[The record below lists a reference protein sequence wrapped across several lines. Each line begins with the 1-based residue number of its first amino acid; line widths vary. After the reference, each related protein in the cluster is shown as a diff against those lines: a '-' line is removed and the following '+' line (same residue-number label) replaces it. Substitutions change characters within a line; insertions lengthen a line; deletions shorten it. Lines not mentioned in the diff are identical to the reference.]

1 MKPREFLNRCYER
14 HLMKS
19 VTHVPDHIAIIQD
32 GNRRYAKNQ
41 GQNTSYGHRKGA
53 QTSEDVLEWAQE
65 IGIRNV
71 TLYSFSTENFNRS
84 DEELNEL
91 FSLFIEKFKSVKTD
105 PRIHSNGIC
114 LQVVGDRSQ
123 IPENLLT
130 TIVEAEE
137 ATKDYTQFHLNIAL
151 AYGGRNEIV
160 CASREI
166 LEDLKNNKIT
176 IDMIN
181 TDLFA
186 QKIRGD
192 LHLPPVDLIIRT
204 GNEKRTSNFLPW
216 FANGYKS
223 TVYFCAPYWPLFR
236 KIDLL
241 RGIRVYDE
249 RVKSGYLPKRLLRI

>member
-1 MKPREFLNRCYER
+1 
-14 HLMKS
+14 MKS

-32 GNRRYAKNQ
+32 GNRRYAKIQ
-41 GQNTSYGHRKGA
+41 GKNTSFGHRKGA
-53 QTSEDVLEWAQE
+53 QTSEDVLEWARE
-65 IGIRNV
+65 IGVRNV

-91 FSLFIEKFKSVKTD
+91 FSLFIEKFRALIDDQRV
-105 PRIHSNGIC
+105 HSNKIC
-114 LQVVGDRSQ
+114 LQVVGDRSR
-123 IPENLLT
+123 IPEDLLT

-160 CASREI
+160 RASREI
-166 LEDLKNNKIT
+166 IEDLNSKKIT
-176 IDMIN
+176 IDMI
-181 TDLFA
+181 TKDLFDA
-186 QKIRGD
+186 KIRGD

-249 RVKSGYLPKRLLRI
+249 RVKNGYLPKRLLRI

>member
-1 MKPREFLNRCYER
+1 MKRITN
-14 HLMKS
+14 
-19 VTHVPDHIAIIQD
+19 VPDHIAIIQD
-32 GNRRYAKNQ
+32 GNRRYAKIQ
-41 GQNTSYGHRKGA
+41 GKNTSFGHRKGA
-53 QTSEDVLEWAQE
+53 QTSEDLLEWARE
-65 IGIRNV
+65 IGVRNV

-91 FSLFIEKFKSVKTD
+91 FSLFIEKFRSVKTD
-105 PRIHSNGIC
+105 PRIHKNKIR
-114 LQVVGDRSQ
+114 LQVVGDRSL
-123 IPENLLT
+123 IPENLLA

-160 CASREI
+160 LASREI
-166 LEDLKNNKIT
+166 IKDLRANRIT
-176 IDMIN
+176 PDMI
-181 TDLFA
+181 TKDLFDE
-186 QKIRGD
+186 KIRGD

-216 FANGYKS
+216 FANGYES
-223 TVYFCAPYWPLFR
+223 AVYFCAPYWPLFR

-249 RVKSGYLPKRLLRI
+249 RVKSGYLP